1 MTGEDMWQLIMFS
14 TVHSTSIVGFGASPR
29 KFFGVPIFSENGK
42 TLIRFTFGSSPK
54 SEAHDISVF
63 RVTKRSDA
71 KGCIVG
77 TVSCYWCLLLSKL
90 NLHCKC
96 IVILF

>member
-14 TVHSTSIVGFGASPR
+14 TVHSTSIVG
-29 KFFGVPIFSENGK
+29 FGVPIFSENGK